1 MRLKTDD
8 LKMLLDYAEKEL
20 VEFIDVEVVHAN
32 FAAYFTFKDA
42 EDRECEV
49 TLYDSMREMPPD
61 LTKKMQL
68 KTRIKKEES

>member
-1 MRLKTDD
+1 
-8 LKMLLDYAEKEL
+8 MLMEYMDKEF
-20 VEFIDVEVVHAN
+20 VEEVDVEVVNAN

-42 EDRECEV
+42 EERECEV
-49 TLYDSMREMPPD
+49 TIYDGMRKMPPD